1 MKFKRYFSAAALAA
15 VFSVGSAFAAGEAWT
30 SDFEAAKKQATDGKK
45 SLLLEFT
52 GSDWCPPCKRL
63 NKEVFSQ
70 EAFEAGVKDK
80 LVLVKLD
87 FPKDKSKLS
96 EATIAQ
102 NGALQKKYSISGYP
116 TILLADEHGKP
127 FAKTGYRPG
136 GPEEYVK
143 HLDELLAVRTK
154 RDAAFAEAA
163 KIEGVDKAKALVSAI
178 EAMSLDEAVVASFYS
193 EQIDAIKAADPKDES
208 GYIKGIEAK
217 SKFTEFQNQINEL
230 GSKKDFEAIMKKI
243 DETLAA
249 GTFEGELKQQAMIFK
264 AITFMQL
271 KKPEDALKTLDEA
284 KAVAPESQVSVG
296 IDGLKKRIE
305 ASIPK

>member
-1 MKFKRYFSAAALAA
+1 MAKLGLA
-15 VFSVGSAFAAGEAWT
+15 T
-30 SDFEAAKKQATDGKK
+30 SKPPRNKQSKAKK
-45 SLLLEFT
+45 SILLEFT

-63 NKEVFSQ
+63 NQEVFSQ
-70 EAFEAGVKDK
+70 AAFVDGVKDK

-102 NGALQKKYSISGYP
+102 NEALQEKYAITGYP
-116 TILLADEHGKP
+116 TILIADEQGKP
-127 FAKTGYRPG
+127 FAKTGYKPG
-136 GPEEYVK
+136 GAEAYVK
-143 HLDELLAVRTK
+143 HLGELLAVREK
-154 RDAAFAEAA
+154 RDTAFAEADKA
-163 KIEGVDKAKALVSAI
+163 KGVEKAKALIAAIESMGLSEEMVSA
-178 EAMSLDEAVVASFYS
+178 FYK

-208 GYIKGIEAK
+208 GYIKGIESKAK
-217 SKFTEFQNQINEL
+217 FGEFQNQINEL
-230 GSKKDFEAIMKKI
+230 GGKDDFAGALKLI

-271 KKPEDALKTLDEA
+271 KKTEDALKTLDEA
-284 KAVAPESQVSVG
+284 KAVDPESRVSKS

-305 ASIPK
+305 ASPEK